1 MTKEKGI
8 LYVMTT
14 AVDGLVKIGITGSN
28 LFEKRMYELEKDG
41 YHNVSGLK
49 RKFAIEVDDYCKKEL
64 LLKRLFSRSL
74 VGNSEL
80 YTLDLQ
86 QVIELLTSFEGKQI
100 YPKDETKQ
108 ELFDQASEAVAS
120 SELSDGEYILSST
133 VNVGDHKE
141 KVSGTLKV
149 EGGRLTLLKG
159 AVLATESRITV
170 KGYQQARDE
179 APKSNGVLLADIPCD
194 SVSMAAAIVC
204 GSNQNG
210 WTKWKDKNGKF
221 IDSYRNGD

>member
-1 MTKEKGI
+1 MARGI
-8 LYVMTT
+8 IYIMET
-14 AVDGLVKIGITGSN
+14 AVDGLIKIGKTGLDN
-28 LFEKRMYELEKDG
+28 FEQRMYQLERHG
-41 YHNVSGLK
+41 YCNVSKLE
-49 RKFAIEVDDYCKKEL
+49 RRFAIEVDNYSEKEL
-64 LLKRLFSRSL
+64 LLKKLFSRSL
-74 VGNSEL
+74 VGDSEL
-80 YTLDLQ
+80 YSLDLQ
-86 QVIELLTSFEGKQI
+86 QAIQLLSSFEGKQI

-108 ELFDQASEAVAS
+108 EVFEQASEAVES
-120 SELSDGEYILSST
+120 SCLLNGQYTLSST
-133 VNVGDHKE
+133 VNVGEHKE

-159 AVLATESRITV
+159 AVLASESRINL
-170 KGYQQARDE
+170 KGYQKARDD
-179 APKSNGVLLADIPCD
+179 APNSNGVLLADIPCD